1 MKKLFTVLS
10 LLILTNAFA
19 ANHEVIIERFAFT
32 PAALEVQVGDTITFT
47 NLDRAPHNVIPRDMS
62 LVQFQASPILR
73 TNDSFTL
80 EITEMDDILAHC
92 GVHPRMPG
100 IEILIAE

>member
-1 MKKLFTVLS
+1 MKTLFTALT
-10 LLILTNAFA
+10 LLLLTNTFA

-32 PAALEVQVGDTITFT
+32 PAVVSVEVGDTITFT

-100 IEILIAE
+100 IEILIED